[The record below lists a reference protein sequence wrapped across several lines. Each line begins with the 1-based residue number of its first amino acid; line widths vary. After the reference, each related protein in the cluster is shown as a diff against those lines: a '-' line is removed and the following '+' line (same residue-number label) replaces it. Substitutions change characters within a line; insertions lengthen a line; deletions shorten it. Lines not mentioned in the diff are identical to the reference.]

1 MKPRERILKAADE
14 LFGEMGFDAATTREI
29 AELSGVNKALIH
41 YHFKSK
47 EGLLKRLLDD
57 YYEDLTGTLRQALDE
72 EGDLRMRMVRMVDA
86 YLEFLRAH
94 RNFARIVQREASGGK
109 HLDRIRTHMVPLFT
123 MGTGVVSDA
132 FPSTS
137 TGDLSAENLLV
148 SFYGMVVGYF
158 TYSDILKHL
167 LGEDPMSESRF
178 QERKRHL
185 RRMIDIVLDAV
196 QAQEAVKGSRD
207 DRLRE

>member
-1 MKPRERILKAADE
+1 MKPRERILEAADK
-14 LFGEMGFDAATTREI
+14 LFGEMGFDATTTREI

-47 EGLLKRLLDD
+47 EGLLTSLLDA
-57 YYEDLTGTLRQALDE
+57 YYEDLTATLRQALDQ
-72 EGDLRMRMVRMVDA
+72 EGDLKNRMGQLVDA

-123 MGTGVVSDA
+123 MGTGVISDV
-132 FPSTS
+132 FPSTRA
-137 TGDLSAENLLV
+137 GELSAENLLV
-148 SFYGMVVGYF
+148 SFYGMVVSYF
-158 TYSDILKHL
+158 TYSDTLEHL

-178 QERKRHL
+178 DDRKRHL
-185 RRMIDIVLDAV
+185 RRMINIVLDAIL
-196 QAQEAVKGSRD
+196 AQETDGGS
-207 DRLRE
+207 